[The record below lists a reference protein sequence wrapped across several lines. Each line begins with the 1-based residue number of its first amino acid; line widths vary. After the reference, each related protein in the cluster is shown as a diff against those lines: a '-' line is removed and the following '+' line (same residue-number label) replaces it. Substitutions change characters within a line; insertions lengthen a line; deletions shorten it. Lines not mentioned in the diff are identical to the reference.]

1 MSVDYSQGSAA
12 APPPPPPKKGM
23 GPLGW
28 IAIGCGVIIVICLIG
43 LVGLGMVGKHFFNKA
58 AKNPGKFAAE
68 MLVRANPDLEIVSED
83 ESAGTITVKNKKT
96 GESGTL
102 NMSDIKE
109 GKISFK
115 NDKGAS
121 VTIGGN
127 GKDGGVIKVTDEKG
141 NQSVITGSGGAPKD
155 LPSWVP
161 NYPGGTTQGTFDA
174 NTNEG
179 HSGAFTVSTTDSVS
193 QVMSWY
199 ESQLKSAGL
208 KVDKSTYS
216 ANGKDGGTVSGKSDD
231 DKRTVSIAVGSGDNN
246 NGTQAIVTFND
257 KH

>member
-1 MSVDYSQGSAA
+1 MSVDYSQGSA

-28 IAIGCGVIIVICLIG
+28 IAIGCGVIILFGIIALGVMGYIG
-43 LVGLGMVGKHFFNKA
+43 KRFIDKA
-58 AKNPGKFAAE
+58 QKNPAKFAAE
-68 MLVRANPDLEIVSED
+68 TLIRMNPDLSIVSED
-83 ESAGTITVKNKKT
+83 ESAGTITVKNNKT
-96 GESGTL
+96 GETDTL
-102 NMSDIKE
+102 NMSDVKN

-127 GKDGGVIKVTDEKG
+127 GKDAGVIKVTDEKG
-141 NQSVITGSGGAPKD
+141 NQSVMSAGSGAPAN

-161 NYPGGTTQGTFDA
+161 SYPGGTTKGTFDA
-174 NTNEG
+174 TTNEG

-193 QVMSWY
+193 QMMSWY

-208 KVDKSTYS
+208 KVDKTTMNAS
-216 ANGKDGGTVSGKSDD
+216 GKDSGTVTGKSDD
-231 DKRTVSIAVGSGDNN
+231 DKRTVSIAVGTED